1 VTVIEGR
8 CVDLLCDGC
17 GRLAT
22 GRHDESGDHLRER
35 VTGFGWVFFECRD
48 LCHTC
53 AQKRG
58 L

>member
-1 VTVIEGR
+1 VTVMEGR
-8 CVDLLCDGC
+8 HTDLLCDKC

-22 GRHDESGDHLRER
+22 GRLDETGDQLRER
-35 VTGFGWVFFECRD
+35 VTLRGWVIFECRD